1 MSAGKIGLNYINM
14 VNIKPKDYINKM
26 IGPNN
31 SVTVDNSYTNTGFRN
46 VSQNN
51 SYKIDRQVFH
61 RQDAARR
68 ESYQAYAKWDKAA
81 TTNKIRV
88 ASEQVVDVNKVNQQ
102 GMRKAIDVPYV
113 KSTYDDIMPAYTASH
128 LKKGVNLNVVG

>member
-1 MSAGKIGLNYINM
+1 MSTGKIGLNYINM
-14 VNIKPKDYINKM
+14 VNIKPRDYINKM

-31 SVTVDNSYTNTGFRN
+31 SVTVNNSFTNTGFRN
-46 VSQNN
+46 VAQNN

-68 ESYQAYAKWDKAA
+68 ESYQAYAKWEKAS
-81 TTNKIRV
+81 TTNKIQAESERV
-88 ASEQVVDVNKVNQQ
+88 SDVNKVNQQ
-102 GMRKAIDVPYV
+102 GMRKAIGVPYV
-113 KSTYDDIMPAYTASH
+113 KSSYNDIMPAYTPSH